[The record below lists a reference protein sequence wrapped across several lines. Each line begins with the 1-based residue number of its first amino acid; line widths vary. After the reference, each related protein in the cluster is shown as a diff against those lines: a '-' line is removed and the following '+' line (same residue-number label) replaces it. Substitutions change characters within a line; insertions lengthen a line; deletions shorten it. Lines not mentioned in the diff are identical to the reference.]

1 MFLKKKCCQNFRAFY
16 GHSVLEKMS
25 WLCFHGVFI
34 CLRVA
39 FFPWQTQD
47 LGGNGNHF
55 WLNHRPVFITHLLP
69 PSPSPHLDLP
79 SSNQAHPK
87 CWEDKA
93 AAWPVSSLHV
103 ALSNLPFVHLAM
115 TPLTIHKRRGL
126 EHIKHYYS

>member
-1 MFLKKKCCQNFRAFY
+1 MYLKKKCCQNFRAF
-16 GHSVLEKMS
+16 LWTFRS
-25 WLCFHGVFI
+25 WKDVMIVFSR
-34 CLRVA
+34 CLYMLKSS